1 MEGLP
6 VEMADK
12 PQEPPTPQSLV
23 MALGTLAV
31 CTTLLL
37 LIASFW

>member
-1 MEGLP
+1 MS
-6 VEMADK
+6 DK
-12 PQEPPTPQSLV
+12 LQEPTTPQSLFMTV
-23 MALGTLAV
+23 GTLAV

>member
-1 MEGLP
+1 MS
-6 VEMADK
+6 DK
-12 PQEPPTPQSLV
+12 LQEQTTPQSLT
-23 MALGTLAV
+23 MAVGTLAL

>member
-1 MEGLP
+1 MS
-6 VEMADK
+6 DR
-12 PQEPPTPQSLV
+12 PQEPTTPQSLV
-23 MALGTLAV
+23 MALGTLAM